1 MQKEIYLS
9 KDESLDFD
17 TFFEIFENLKKQF
30 FNTVDESKLNFNVD
44 LVFDA
49 STVDNSFDHEFGTE
63 KLTGVELIQK
73 SIMVYITMNIQAD
86 VNSKI
91 EIKMKA
97 SDMLSVSEYEKI
109 CEMCNSYIDNNIQEF
124 VLDL

>member
-30 FNTVDESKLNFNVD
+30 FNAVDESRLNFNVD

>member
-63 KLTGVELIQK
+63 NLTGVELIQR

-97 SDMLSVSEYEKI
+97 SDMLSVSEHEKI